1 MAYSARPIPA
11 PFRSGE
17 GESSAALAPIQS
29 ASTRCSAGCG
39 VPLPAGEGQG
49 EGERDVAN
57 RNGRKSSA
65 SSARPFPRVS
75 GLCSPKTNFP
85 TRFKNDRRKQVGAL
99 VFRALLPPHPSPLP
113 WGEGE
118 NEAPP
123 APRAF
128 VAYAADSPVIAQT
141 VAPAGFWRPDLRRR

>member
-75 GLCSPKTNFP
+75 GLCYPKTNFP
-85 TRFKNDRRKQVGAL
+85 TRFKNDRRKQASAL
-99 VFRALLPPHPSPLP
+99 VFRAWLPPHPGPLP

-118 NEAPP
+118 DESPP
-123 APRAF
+123 APRGF
-128 VAYAADSPVIAQT
+128 VVYPADPPVIVQI
-141 VAPAGFWRPDLRRR
+141 VALPGF